1 MGNGPCFVSFEPNLV
16 SLRRDLIASI
26 RDTVEN
32 AIEHTRFC
40 FEYRTIFDFRTKET
54 RNDRERERKKWGKK
68 KTYGSLPRREDWTP
82 SLRHSSWSPK
92 RSVHRAIA
100 RGEREKRDSARGR
113 NDEQQANSLEEK
125 EEEGR
130 TGAALNVERH
140 PFSSVASKRLTVPDC
155 RSSRT
160 VHDRSSKSNSVYT
173 IYGGAACNTEPSAR
187 ATPPH

>member
-1 MGNGPCFVSFEPNLV
+1 MRQFATQWKTRSNTHGFVS
-16 SLRRDLIASI
+16 SIA
-26 RDTVEN
+26 RYLT
-32 AIEHTRFC
+32 F
-40 FEYRTIFDFRTKET
+40 
-54 RNDRERERKKWGKK
+54 ERKKEETIEREKKIGKE